1 MSSVRFIES
10 DLNKDSRGL
19 LTSVEAYKETGILY
33 KRFFL
38 IQNVQGGIRGGHA
51 HKHTDQI
58 LTLVKGNLNINYQ
71 YFDEIGNFELNN
83 ESKPIFFP
91 KLTWIEM
98 SKITTETIILVL
110 SSDEYN
116 IENSLRTKEEY
127 DAFIK
132 RVK

>member
-1 MSSVRFIES
+1 
-10 DLNKDSRGL
+10 
-19 LTSVEAYKETGILY
+19 
-33 KRFFL
+33 
-38 IQNVQGGIRGGHA
+38 
-51 HKHTDQI
+51 
-58 LTLVKGNLNINYQ
+58 
-71 YFDEIGNFELNN
+71 
-83 ESKPIFFP
+83 
-91 KLTWIEM
+91 M